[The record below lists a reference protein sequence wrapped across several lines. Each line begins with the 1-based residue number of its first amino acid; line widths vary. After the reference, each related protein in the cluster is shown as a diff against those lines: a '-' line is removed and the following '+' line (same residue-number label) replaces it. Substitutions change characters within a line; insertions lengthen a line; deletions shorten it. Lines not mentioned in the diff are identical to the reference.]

1 MINEFTVVF
10 EQDEVDGGY
19 IAYCLEVPGANSQG
33 ETKAEARENVAEAIA
48 LMLEVRRENGRRG
61 LPPEAEQEVIIV
73 ETPLINEFTA
83 VVEWGDEWYISYC
96 LEVPANGQGKTKAA
110 AKENMAEAIPLML
123 EMRREDGRRDVPM
136 AAVEETLVVEDIR
149 EKGRIKLTPELAKR
163 AVVVECA

>member
-73 ETPLINEFTA
+73 ETPLTNEFTA

-110 AKENMAEAIPLML
+110 ARENMAEAIPLML
-123 EMRREDGRRDVPM
+123 EMRREDGRRGLPPEAEQEVITVAEPKEGGRLKRDGDALREVI
-136 AAVEETLVVEDIR
+136 VVQ
-149 EKGRIKLTPELAKR
+149 
-163 AVVVECA
+163 